1 MVCYKLSTGLSV
13 ERDKYML
20 QYHSTFL
27 LFQDISEIT
36 PEKLFLGDLV
46 EDGGK
51 YFYSSANVFHVLEE
65 AGTVRQG
72 PSKTD
77 ERELPNRLT
86 ADRVYAY
93 PCRSWPVSLQEW
105 MVRKRKHGW
114 PSPHLMMM
122 AMSKGCFLVPVG
134 HKLSDNSDL
143 EWRLSPSLA
152 ERMLMFSLSET
163 HIKCYVLLKHIV
175 KYIVKPILGPSLT
188 SFHCKTAVLTLA
200 ERTPWDM
207 WIPDRLMECMDMC
220 LGLIISW
227 CRAGWC
233 PNYLLP
239 RENLFAG
246 RMNTQ
251 KLADLMEILLTV
263 YDSRWRIMLILGD
276 WGLGEALELAFTG
289 CPYLLSNNVE
299 ATVLSLVPGVK
310 IECISNESYFEK
322 ALRRTEKAVESF
334 VCHQWPVELAIQ
346 AQQILID
353 ADDPDTETCFQK
365 LVKAYQRL
373 NDDKERLTDILVQ
386 DVLVAIMPIICLFIG
401 CVISALPGRRENAF
415 WWSMVYKEWTQQ
427 SFKQYRIMASL
438 KLATVL
444 LFRGVEFDGILQL
457 GGRLLEKLDAIHMAF

>member
-1 MVCYKLSTGLSV
+1 MILAVEHFYSDTLLVVRYKLSTGLSV
-13 ERDKYML
+13 ERDKYLL

-36 PEKLFLGDLV
+36 HEKLFLGDLV

-114 PSPHLMMM
+114 PSPHLMMT

-207 WIPDRLMECMDMC
+207 WTPDRLMECMDMC

-263 YDSRWRIMLILGD
+263 YYSRWRILLILDD

-289 CPYLLSNNVE
+289 CPYLLSNNVD
-299 ATVLSLVPGVK
+299 ATASSLVPGVE
-310 IECISNESYFEK
+310 IECMSNERYFEK

-346 AQQILID
+346 AHTQGAKSLYLAKKRMEVTSPAIVVLNAFLDSSDLPKEGLSGLLWKFFWRDALIIRY
-353 ADDPDTETCFQK
+353 
-365 LVKAYQRL
+365 L
-373 NDDKERLTDILVQ
+373 
-386 DVLVAIMPIICLFIG
+386 DVLF
-401 CVISALPGRRENAF
+401 VIYS
-415 WWSMVYKEWTQQ
+415 
-427 SFKQYRIMASL
+427 
-438 KLATVL
+438 
-444 LFRGVEFDGILQL
+444 
-457 GGRLLEKLDAIHMAF
+457 